1 MVRIVLLEDLHEAMQ
16 ELEVVAELLL
26 QYDIYKIRKD
36 NLGVVVRLGAL
47 SRLEASPYSLL

>member
-1 MVRIVLLEDLHEAMQ
+1 MLLEDLHEAMQ